1 MHIRIEADSEQQLD
15 YLLERFRE
23 AAVKSGASVRFGT
36 EAVKRL
42 VHITPEFMEDMDR
55 KAHDP
60 KWGTPGLTC
69 DPIVA
74 KVEIIQE

>member
-1 MHIRIEADSEQQLD
+1 MHLRIETDSREKLD
-15 YLLERFRE
+15 FIMETVRVALVG
-23 AAVKSGASVRFGT
+23 AGASVRFDT

-42 VHITPEFMEDMDR
+42 VHITPEFMDETQR
-55 KAHDP
+55 KATDP

-74 KVEIIQE
+74 KIDLIQE